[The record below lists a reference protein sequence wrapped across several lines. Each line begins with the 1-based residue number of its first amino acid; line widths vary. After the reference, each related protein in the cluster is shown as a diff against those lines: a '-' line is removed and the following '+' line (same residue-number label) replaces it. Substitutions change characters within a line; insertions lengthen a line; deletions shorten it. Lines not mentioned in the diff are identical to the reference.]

1 MRHVLCPCP
10 LRGKHE
16 FQAGRW
22 RETRRWLSLDLHLG
36 KAMNEFLLGP
46 GPQISGKRGFITV
59 WVYELWGCMTFTKSK
74 WSIGSCLRH
83 CVCLKFI
90 NRIVNL
96 PRPLWLR
103 KLCNK
108 VLLGYRIELP
118 QGNKRHAGRI
128 SLQCRVAPRAA
139 MVSVGHTEANP
150 LMTTTVKQPDAG
162 WKCSSKSSRRHPG
175 ISLVRVESSMMYRSF
190 AFCSALTVFSIF
202 VALIWNW
209 LDLNSNRKTM
219 GRILKSQ
226 HPCKKFV
233 KISHQ
238 GALHPPAPFQGSF
251 SWEALSWRS
260 QPSCNP
266 PASKVAMETN

>member
-1 MRHVLCPCP
+1 MWHVLCPCP

-108 VLLGYRIELP
+108 VLLGYRLSNWASTRKQETRGPHIIAVP
-118 QGNKRHAGRI
+118 CCSTCSYGIGGTYRGQ
-128 SLQCRVAPRAA
+128 SLDDNHGEATRCRLE
-139 MVSVGHTEANP
+139 M
-150 LMTTTVKQPDAG
+150 
-162 WKCSSKSSRRHPG
+162 
-175 ISLVRVESSMMYRSF
+175 
-190 AFCSALTVFSIF
+190 
-202 VALIWNW
+202 
-209 LDLNSNRKTM
+209 
-219 GRILKSQ
+219 
-226 HPCKKFV
+226 
-233 KISHQ
+233 
-238 GALHPPAPFQGSF
+238 
-251 SWEALSWRS
+251 
-260 QPSCNP
+260 
-266 PASKVAMETN
+266 